1 MTKQSDL
8 DNIQGFWSAFLR
20 PAKSTPVGP
29 RYIVFSLRIRFAE
42 VKNLSLNDKQW
53 KNNPSYMADG

>member
-1 MTKQSDL
+1 MPKQSDL
-8 DNIQGFWSAFLR
+8 DNIQG
-20 PAKSTPVGP
+20 
-29 RYIVFSLRIRFAE
+29 IRFAE